1 MANAAMEQ
9 QNERPVGDIDLDIDL
24 GALRGKVRDIPDF
37 PEPGIMFRDITPLL
51 ADGPLFHRLIDA
63 LQRHYQGRIDAVV
76 AIESRGFIFGAP
88 LAYALGVG
96 VVPVRKAGKL
106 PYETFASAYTLEY
119 GSATLEIHIDAITS
133 GQRIL
138 IVDDLLATGGTVGA
152 AIDLIRRAGGTL
164 AGIFVLA
171 ELTALGGRARLGDV
185 PVQSLLRY

>member
-1 MANAAMEQ
+1 MASATANQ
-9 QNERPVGDIDLDIDL
+9 QNDRPISDIDLDIDVD
-24 GALRGKVRDIPDF
+24 ALRRRVRDIPDF
-37 PEPGIMFRDITPLL
+37 PEPGILFRDITPLL

-106 PYETFASAYTLEY
+106 PYETFASSYTLEY
-119 GSATLEIHIDAITS
+119 GAATLELHVDAIRS
-133 GQRIL
+133 GQRVL

-171 ELTALGGRARLGDV
+171 ELTALGGRAHLGDV